1 MLGEQRRALLRHFCQ
16 FIVYCIFALREKEYH
31 FWWIF
36 IFRNTVDPFKNLQND
51 VPPVKIQDIEKN
63 RKLAS
68 IAIKA

>member
-16 FIVYCIFALREKEYH
+16 FIVYCIFALRKKEYH
-31 FWWIF
+31 FWW

-51 VPPVKIQDIEKN
+51 GRPVKIQDIEKT